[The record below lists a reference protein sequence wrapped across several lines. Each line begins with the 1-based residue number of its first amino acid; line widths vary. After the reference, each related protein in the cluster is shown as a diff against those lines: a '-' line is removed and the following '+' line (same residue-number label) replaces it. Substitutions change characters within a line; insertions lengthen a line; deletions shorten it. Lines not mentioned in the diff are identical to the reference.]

1 MTTLGDMLIEARKQA
16 GLSAHDIAQRTR
28 IRHVAI
34 HALEADRYNDLPVAG
49 YVRGYILSYCKVCGI
64 KPEPYLEQYER
75 QTGSSRRDS
84 IAGAPYSYG
93 GGFLSRR
100 SEHEMNW
107 RVILVAALIIVC
119 VAAAIYFIGQR
130 GDSSA
135 QDLPPMPAE
144 TTVTADADLEE
155 EQDSDEEDLSEE
167 ELTAFSFTIEARS
180 GRASNVRVVI
190 DGNEAHNGSLS
201 SSDPTLTYDGVYRA
215 EIEIG
220 SPDNV
225 RIIRNDEDNI
235 PVPDDGELV
244 LTAGN
249 SDE

>member
-28 IRHVAI
+28 IRQVAI
-34 HALEADRYNDLPVAG
+34 HALEADRHNDLPVAG
-49 YVRGYILSYCKVCGI
+49 YVRGYILSYCKICGVDS
-64 KPEPYLEQYER
+64 KPYLEQYER
-75 QTGSSRRDS
+75 QTGSSRRDA
-84 IAGAPYSYG
+84 IAGEPYSYG

-100 SEHEMNW
+100 SEHEMTW
-107 RVILVAALIIVC
+107 KVILVAALIIVGI
-119 VAAAIYFIGQR
+119 AAAIYFIGQR
-130 GDSSA
+130 DDSST
-135 QDLPPMPAE
+135 QDLPPVPAE
-144 TTVTADADLEE
+144 TTVTADAGPDEE
-155 EQDSDEEDLSEE
+155 EDSDGEDE
-167 ELTAFSFTIEARS
+167 ELTPFSFTIEARS
-180 GRASNVRVVI
+180 GRASNVRVVV

-201 SSDPTLTYDGVYRA
+201 SSDPALTFDGVYRA

-235 PVPDDGELV
+235 PVPDDGELI

>member
-28 IRHVAI
+28 IRQVAI
-34 HALEADRYNDLPVAG
+34 HALEADRHNDLPVAG
-49 YVRGYILSYCKVCGI
+49 YVRGYILSYCKVCGV
-64 KPEPYLEQYER
+64 KPESYLEQYER
-75 QTGSSRRDS
+75 QTGSSRRDA
-84 IAGAPYSYG
+84 IAGEPYSYG
-93 GGFLSRR
+93 GGFLARK
-100 SEHEMNW
+100 SEHEMTW
-107 RVILVAALIIVC
+107 KVILVAALIIVGI
-119 VAAAIYFIGQR
+119 AAAIYFIGQR
-130 GDSSA
+130 DDNST
-135 QDLPPMPAE
+135 QDLPPVPAE
-144 TTVTADADLEE
+144 TTVTADAEPNENQDL
-155 EQDSDEEDLSEE
+155 DDE

-190 DGNEAHNGSLS
+190 DGNEAHDGSLS
-201 SSDPTLTYDGVYRA
+201 SSDPDLTFDGVYRA

-225 RIIRNDEDNI
+225 RIIRGEDNI
-235 PVPDDGELV
+235 PVPDHGELT